1 MKFLEIEFKYN
12 ADDVKLDDF
21 VKFCLTHNPGEH
33 KKITASGFDH
43 FYDNTED
50 PDAFGRLRVGPD
62 VNQLTFKRK
71 TQDANNFI
79 RTEHNI
85 DLAGHT
91 ARDQIDAFLG
101 EFGYKYN
108 MSLFKNCFVYIYD
121 TYTFVYYICYD
132 VAMKELGRFIEI
144 EMSEE
149 HSWVN
154 ETEAYNHLLVLE
166 KLMKSLGISPQN
178 RIKRSL
184 YELYRKEAK

>member
-1 MKFLEIEFKYN
+1 MKYTEIEFKFN
-12 ADDVKLDDF
+12 AKDIKLTDF
-21 VKFCLTHNPGEH
+21 IKFCKSHSGDCKE
-33 KKITASGFDH
+33 IIASGYDH
-43 FYDNTED
+43 FYDNSKD

-71 TQDANNFI
+71 TKDTNNFI

-85 DLAGHT
+85 ELTKGT
-91 ARDQIDAFLG
+91 TRDQIEALFL

-108 MSLFKNCFVYIYD
+108 VSLFKNCFVFVYD

-132 VAMKELGRFIEI
+132 TDMEELGRFIEI

-149 HSWVN
+149 HSWAN
-154 ETEAYNHLLVLE
+154 EAEAYNHLLVLE

-178 RIKRSL
+178 RVKRSL
-184 YELYRKEAK
+184 FELYSKDIK